1 MMSYETI
8 KKISMKDRQLEL
20 RENTILEAARELLSK
35 KGFAAMT
42 LDDVI
47 SEVGISKPTFYQHFT
62 SKEQLAVSVLIREIN
77 DTCERLREYEAA
89 LPPDQALKAMINWAI
104 DQHFGSCTYYDFT
117 SMVPLC
123 AHQKIRTAECE
134 LTQTLA
140 NLITHAQKEGSIK
153 SNGSPRLIAQ
163 FLNSILKDSAYLNE
177 IKQKRVTLT
186 ELKSEVAKLLLG

>member
-1 MMSYETI
+1 MSEETI

-20 RENTILEAARELLSK
+20 RENTILETARELLSK

-42 LDDVI
+42 LDEVI

-77 DTCERLREYEAA
+77 DTCNRLKEYEAT

-123 AHQKIRTAECE
+123 AHQKIRGAECE
-134 LTQTLA
+134 LTKTLA
-140 NLITHAQKEGSIK
+140 GLIAHAQKDGSIK
-153 SNGSPRLIAQ
+153 CTGSPILIAQ
-163 FLNSILKDSAYLNE
+163 FLNSILKDSAYLNAIE
-177 IKQKRVTLT
+177 QKRITLP
-186 ELKSEVAKLLLG
+186 ELKSEVVKLLLG

>member
-1 MMSYETI
+1 MSAETS

-20 RENTILEAARELLSK
+20 RENTILEAARELLSQ

-62 SKEQLAVSVLIREIN
+62 SKEQLAVSVLIREIK
-77 DTCERLREYEAA
+77 DTRGRLQEYEAA
-89 LPPDQALKAMINWAI
+89 LPPDQAIKAMINWAI

-123 AHQKIRTAECE
+123 AHQKIRNAECE
-134 LTQTLA
+134 L
-140 NLITHAQKEGSIK
+140 
-153 SNGSPRLIAQ
+153 
-163 FLNSILKDSAYLNE
+163 
-177 IKQKRVTLT
+177 
-186 ELKSEVAKLLLG
+186 

>member
-1 MMSYETI
+1 MEET
-8 KKISMKDRQLEL
+8 KTKISMKDRQLEL
-20 RENTILEAARELLSK
+20 RENTILKAARELLQK

-62 SKEQLAVSVLIREIN
+62 SKEHLAVKVLISEIN
-77 DTCERLREYEAA
+77 DTCGRLKEYEAE
-89 LPPDQALKAMINWAI
+89 LPPHEAIKAMINWAI

-123 AHQKIRTAECE
+123 AHQKIREAECD

-140 NLITHAQKEGSIK
+140 ALVARAQQEGTIK
-153 SNGSPRLIAQ
+153 STVSPLLIAR
-163 FLNSILKDSAYLNE
+163 FLNSIMKDPVYQAE
-177 IKQKRVTLT
+177 ISQKRLTLSVM
-186 ELKSEVAKLLLG
+186 KSEVIKLLLG